1 MKILVL
7 SDMHFDTND
16 LSNDRNEVALEIASI
31 VKNNIENDEKLLVLN
46 LGDIV
51 NKGNS
56 VCYDKAK
63 EFYDNLKLNLPNN
76 TDYAFVPGNHDYCD
90 EQKLI
95 YFDEFIKN
103 YSTVFCNYDYKST
116 FILKYDEISFVLS
129 KSTLDRY
136 MQGEKA
142 VEIVDVDEKG
152 ISDEI
157 EKSKNKL
164 VNPVLVMHHGLL
176 SKKNTDFI
184 KGQDIIIKLNN
195 KYSFQCYIHG
205 HEHSEE
211 KEYLRQPFGIKSIS
225 VGNCFR
231 LPKATIPQFSI
242 LDVNCG
248 IITDRI
254 IYERKY
260 EKYELSNE
268 EKVQNVKYSKECLV
282 DDDYI
287 MRNVMS
293 LDDYCEKFH
302 FAKHEIPIN
311 DVIADNKTII
321 ILGEAGAGKSY
332 FTKNYV
338 AKQQKSNCRIELVY
352 CRNYSGGKIINLVSK
367 ELKNNLD
374 DLTILFDGLD
384 EVNEKYL
391 FTLIN
396 EINEFRLTYKSKVV
410 ITSRLSEFKKINQEN
425 NGFSEIPQFVLSDFH
440 YDDTVK
446 YLKLKKIDTEKFMK
460 EVLDKSLYP
469 LHLKPFYLYHLT
481 RYYLE
486 YKCLPKQDEFFY
498 EMIDKEAEKIISRQ
512 LTKGQILG
520 KNEIKKSLYVLGFTM
535 LCSGLNSLSIEQS
548 NQILDSLN
556 SIHITDNDI
565 VNVTDDSVSFC
576 HNNFKEYCAAQFLLE
591 FDNDEVLNIVTV
603 NGNKIKSSWINAIS
617 FYILSKVRNKSI
629 INHILRNDLSAV
641 TNIEPDRLNEKDI
654 RGIYNSV
661 LDESIK
667 TGVRIENLVH
677 NEKLFSGFVNDEE
690 DLLNLLSY
698 IENSND
704 NVALIDAFVLLS
716 NKENL
721 FGKEE
726 RLYNSTLDFFE
737 KYMTDADHKDYVIGE
752 GINMIADLQLCNSDE
767 KIMQI
772 LSMFKRTKSDRILH
786 DVYRLML
793 TVNSSSKY
801 IEYLLDMEMNKC
813 TDQHISAGSNFC
825 LYQYL
830 MKIDDYLAIKKFLY
844 VYANSKFRLYD
855 KEKVLKHYLDIIKEN
870 HSYIEDSKETLFN
883 LFIEPNYIHHSTTS
897 NYLVSYFKEVKLTKE
912 LLDFLINNKRP
923 HYIFVLQ
930 GLLDAETEKYF
941 CKLYEDDMLPCKYDF
956 TNYVRNMNSENKNY
970 NEFVR
975 IIQEKGDGD
984 ELINRYEIREMHRK
998 NAENKHF
1005 DLMFSFYEYI
1015 SKFKILFN
1023 DFIEQGLTMKQF
1035 FDDYIIKKMACEEL
1049 NEEYFTRQAFYYDMN
1064 AYLSDEDLL
1073 FEYINLVHF
1082 SDVKYINRMYHIA
1095 NEKHIHETE
1104 TQINF
1109 FEEYCKTY
1117 IENHLNEDIA
1127 LLKNNSVTWRLSL
1140 FAELTY
1146 KYNFIYGYEHLKSLL
1161 LIPSYVFKGNDMGAL
1176 SPYIINNYDELQITN
1191 CISELIFDKNL
1202 NVASLVEFVNYF
1214 AEKRMDIGEL
1224 VASEYLVNKSINQYD
1239 REILLKYLLDIKDN
1253 EKWIDSLNFD
1263 DDFELLEIVF
1273 RNSKEKHNN
1282 IIDAYKNLNLKDE
1295 QHTKGL
1301 SELLQLNELY
1311 GIKAYVSYCKT
1322 NMQVPDFK
1330 GTDSYPS
1337 ITDKIACINSVDYLE
1352 ELGELLILCSSK
1364 GFKDISH
1371 FGLYNSLSKA
1381 FVNISHCNYQNAID
1395 KLEALLL
1402 TDPKNKLLVQN
1413 CSYIKLAIQ
1422 KESDK
1427 GNELIYDL
1435 EDVVSLILS

>member
-7 SDMHFDTND
+7 SDMHFDISES
-16 LSNDRNEVALEIASI
+16 SNDRNDAALEIASI
-31 VKNNIENDEKLLVLN
+31 AKNNIENNEKLLVLN
-46 LGDIV
+46 LGDVV
-51 NKGNS
+51 NCGNS
-56 VCYDKAK
+56 ICYDKAR
-63 EFYDNLKLNLPNN
+63 EFYDYLKLNLPSN
-76 TDYAFVPGNHDYCD
+76 TDYAFVPGNHDYCGD
-90 EQKLI
+90 KKLI
-95 YFDEFIKN
+95 CFDEFIKA

-116 FILKYDEISFVLS
+116 FVLKYDEISFILS

-136 MQGEKA
+136 KEGNKYI
-142 VEIVDVDEKG
+142 EIVDIDEKG
-152 ISDEI
+152 ITEAI
-157 EKSKNKL
+157 ELEDKL

-176 SKKNTDFI
+176 SKNGTDFI
-184 KGQDIIIKLNN
+184 KGQDIIIKLNK

-211 KEYLRQPFGIKSIS
+211 KEYLRQPLGIKSIS

-248 IITDRI
+248 IITERK

-260 EKYELSNE
+260 EKYEFSNK
-268 EKVQNVKYSKECLV
+268 EKVQNVKYSKKYSV

-293 LDDYCEKFH
+293 LDDYGEKFR
-302 FAKHEIPIN
+302 FARYEIPIQ
-311 DVIADNKTII
+311 DVIEDNKTVI

-338 AKQQKSNCRIELVY
+338 AKKQECNCRIELVY
-352 CRNYSGGKIINLVSK
+352 CRNYSGEKIINLLSK
-367 ELKNNLD
+367 ELINNLD
-374 DLTILFDGLD
+374 DFTIFFDGLD
-384 EVNEKYL
+384 EVKEKYL
-391 FTLIN
+391 SILIN
-396 EINEFRLTYKSKVV
+396 EITEFCSIYKSKVI

-425 NGFSEIPQFVLSDFH
+425 KGLSEIPQFVLSDFK

-446 YLKLKKIDTEKFMK
+446 YLKLKEIDTEKFMK

-469 LHLKPFYLYHLT
+469 LHLKPFYLYHLA

-498 EMIDKEAEKIISRQ
+498 EMIDKETEKIISRQ

-535 LCSGLNSLSIEQS
+535 LCSGLKSLSIEQS

-556 SIHITDNDI
+556 FIHITDNDI

-591 FDNDEVLNIVTV
+591 FDYNEVLNLITI
-603 NGNKIKSSWINAIS
+603 NGKKIKSSWVNAVG
-617 FYILSKVRNKSI
+617 FYILNKIRNKKI
-629 INHILRNDLSAV
+629 INHIMLNDLSAV
-641 TNIEPDRLNEKDI
+641 TNIEPDKLNVKDI
-654 RGIYNSV
+654 REIYNSV
-661 LDESIK
+661 LNESIK

-677 NEKLFSGFVNDEE
+677 NEKLFSGFVNDEA

-704 NVALIDAFVLLS
+704 TVAIIDAFVLLS

-726 RLYNSTLDFFE
+726 KLYNSTLDFFE
-737 KYMTDADHKDYVIGE
+737 RYMADADYKDYVVGE
-752 GINMIADLQLCNSDE
+752 GITMIADLHLCNSDE

-772 LSMFKRTKSDRILH
+772 LNMFKRTKSDRILH
-786 DVYRLML
+786 DVYRLIL
-793 TVNSSSKY
+793 SVDSGFKY
-801 IEYLLDMEMNKC
+801 TDYLLDIEMNKC
-813 TDQHISAGSNFC
+813 VDQHISAGSEFC
-825 LYQYL
+825 LYQYF
-830 MKIDDYLAIKKFLY
+830 MKIDEYSSVKKFLC
-844 VYANSKFRLYD
+844 VYANSQFCLYD
-855 KEKVLKHYLDIIKEN
+855 KEKVLKHFLDIIKEK
-870 HSYIEDSKETLFN
+870 HLYIEDSKETLFN
-883 LFIEPNYIHHSTTS
+883 LFIEPKYIHHSTTS
-897 NYLVSYFKEVKLTKE
+897 NYLASYFKEVELTKE
-912 LLDFLINNKRP
+912 FLDFLINNKGP

-956 TNYVRNMNSENKNY
+956 INYVRNMNSADENY

-975 IIQEKGDGD
+975 IIQNKGDGD
-984 ELINRYEIREMHRK
+984 ELINYYEIQEMHRT
-998 NAENKHF
+998 NAEKKHF
-1005 DLMFSFYEYI
+1005 NLMFSFDEYI
-1015 SKFKILFN
+1015 TEFKLLFN

-1035 FDDYIIKKMACEEL
+1035 FDDYIIHKMGSKEL
-1049 NEEYFTRQAFYYDMN
+1049 TEEYFTRQAFYYDMN
-1064 AYLSDEDLL
+1064 AYLSDKDLL
-1073 FEYINLVHF
+1073 SEYIDLVHL

-1095 NEKHIHETE
+1095 NEKHIHETKA
-1104 TQINF
+1104 QINF
-1109 FEEYCKTY
+1109 FEKYCKTY
-1117 IENHLNEDIA
+1117 IENHFNEDIA
-1127 LLKNNSVTWRLSL
+1127 LLKDNSVTWRLSL

-1146 KYNFIYGYEHLKSLL
+1146 KYNFIYGYKHLKSLL
-1161 LIPSYVFKGNDMGAL
+1161 LIPSYVFNGNDMGAL
-1176 SPYIINNYDELQITN
+1176 SPYIINNYDQLQIAN

-1214 AEKRMDIGEL
+1214 AEKRMDIGEPI
-1224 VASEYLVNKSINQYD
+1224 ASEYLVNKSINQYD
-1239 REILLKYLLDIKDN
+1239 REILLKYLLDIKVN

-1263 DDFELLEIVF
+1263 DDIELLEIVF
-1273 RNSKEKHNN
+1273 RNAKEKHNN

-1295 QHTKGL
+1295 QHIKGL
-1301 SELLQLNELY
+1301 SELLQLNESY
-1311 GIKAYVSYCKT
+1311 GIKAYISYCKT

-1330 GTDSYPS
+1330 GADSYPS

-1364 GFKDISH
+1364 EFKDIRH

-1381 FVNISHCNYQNAID
+1381 FVNTSRSNYQDAVD
-1395 KLEALLL
+1395 MLESLSL
-1402 TDPKNKLLVQN
+1402 TDSENKLLIQN
-1413 CSYIKLAIQ
+1413 CNYIKLDIQ
-1422 KESDK
+1422 RESDN
-1427 GNELIYDL
+1427 GNESIYDL
-1435 EDVVSLILS
+1435 EDIVSLILN

>member
-16 LSNDRNEVALEIASI
+16 LSDDRNEVALEIASI
-31 VKNNIENDEKLLVLN
+31 VKENVENDEKLLVLN

-56 VCYDKAK
+56 TCYNLAK

-95 YFDEFIKN
+95 CFDEFIKN

-136 MQGEKA
+136 TERNED
-142 VEIVDVDEKG
+142 VEIVDIDEEG
-152 ISDEI
+152 ITDAI
-157 EKSKNKL
+157 ELEDNL

-176 SKKNTDFI
+176 SKKDTDFI
-184 KGQDIIIKLNN
+184 KGQDKIIKLN
-195 KYSFQCYIHG
+195 KTYSFQCYIHG

-211 KEYLRQPFGIKSIS
+211 KEYLRQPLGIKSIS

-248 IITDRI
+248 IITDRK

-260 EKYELSNE
+260 EKYEFSSGEKIQDIQYSNE
-268 EKVQNVKYSKECLV
+268 YSV

-287 MRNVMS
+287 MRSVMS
-293 LDDYCEKFH
+293 IDDYGEKFSLLRR
-302 FAKHEIPIN
+302 EIPIN
-311 DVIADNKTII
+311 DVIAANKIVV

-332 FTKNYV
+332 FTNNYV

-352 CRNYSGGKIINLVSK
+352 CRNYSGEKIINLLSK
-367 ELKNNLD
+367 ELINNLND
-374 DLTILFDGLD
+374 FTIFFDGLD

-391 FTLIN
+391 STLIN
-396 EINEFRLTYKSKVV
+396 EIHEFCSTYKSKVV
-410 ITSRLSEFKKINQEN
+410 ITSRLSEFKKINQEHKN
-425 NGFSEIPQFVLSDFH
+425 LSEIPQFVLTDFK
-440 YDDTVK
+440 YDDSVK
-446 YLKLKKIDTEKFMK
+446 YLKLKGIDTDKFMK
-460 EVLDKSLYP
+460 EVSDKTLYP

-481 RYYLE
+481 QYYLDYE
-486 YKCLPKQDEFFY
+486 CLPKQDEFFY
-498 EMIDKEAEKIISRQ
+498 EMIDKETEKIVSRQ

-520 KNEIKKSLYVLGFTM
+520 KSEIKKSLYVLGFTM
-535 LCSGLNSLSIEQS
+535 LCLGLNSIPIEQS
-548 NQILDSLN
+548 NQILDSLHFV
-556 SIHITDNDI
+556 HITNNNI
-565 VNVTDDSVSFC
+565 LNITDDSVTFC

-591 FDNDEVLNIVTV
+591 FDYNEVLNIVTI
-603 NGNKIKSSWINAIS
+603 NGKKIKASWVNAIS
-617 FYILSKVRNKSI
+617 FYILNKIRNKNI
-629 INHILRNDLSAV
+629 INHIMLNDLSAV
-641 TNIEPDRLNEKDI
+641 TNIEPDRLNGKDI
-654 RGIYNSV
+654 RRIYSSV
-661 LDESIK
+661 LNESIK

-677 NEKLFSGFVNDEE
+677 NEKLFSRFANDEA

-698 IENSND
+698 IENGND

-726 RLYNSTLDFFE
+726 RLYNSTLGFFE
-737 KYMTDADHKDYVIGE
+737 KYMTDADYKDYVVGE

-772 LSMFKRTKSDRILH
+772 LSMFKRTESDRILH

-793 TVNSSSKY
+793 SVESGFKY
-801 IEYLLDMEMNKC
+801 VEYLLDMEMNKC
-813 TDQHISAGSNFC
+813 VDQHISAGSAFC
-825 LYQYL
+825 LYQYF
-830 MKIDDYLAIKKFLY
+830 MKIDDYSSIKKFLC
-844 VYANSKFRLYD
+844 VYANSQFRLYD
-855 KEKVLKHYLDIIKEN
+855 KEKVLKHYLDILKEN
-870 HSYIEDSKETLFN
+870 HLYIEDSKETLFN
-883 LFIEPNYIHHSTTS
+883 LFIEPNYIHHSTTC
-897 NYLVSYFKEVKLTKE
+897 NYLASYFKEVELTKE

-956 TNYVRNMNSENKNY
+956 INYVKNMNSADENY

-975 IIQEKGDGD
+975 IIQDKGDGD
-984 ELINRYEIREMHRK
+984 ELINHYEIQEMHRK
-998 NAENKHF
+998 NAEKKHF
-1005 DLMFSFYEYI
+1005 NLMFSFYEYI
-1015 SKFKILFN
+1015 TEFKLLFN

-1035 FDDYIIKKMACEEL
+1035 FDDYIIRRMDCNEL

-1064 AYLSDEDLL
+1064 EYLSDKDLL
-1073 FEYINLVHF
+1073 SEYINFVHF
-1082 SDVKYINRMYHIA
+1082 SDVKYINRMHHIA
-1095 NEKHIHETE
+1095 NKKHIHETE

-1117 IENHLNEDIA
+1117 IENHLNEDII
-1127 LLKNNSVTWRLSL
+1127 LLKDNSVTWRLLL

-1146 KYNFIYGYEHLKSLL
+1146 KYNFIYGYEYLKSLL

-1176 SPYIINNYDELQITN
+1176 SPYIINNYDELQIAN

-1202 NVASLVEFVNYF
+1202 NVASLVEFVNYC
-1214 AEKRMDIGEL
+1214 AEKRMDIGEPI
-1224 VASEYLVNKSINQYD
+1224 ASEYLVNKSINQYD

-1253 EKWIDSLNFD
+1253 EKWIDSLNLD

-1273 RNSKEKHNN
+1273 RNAKEKHNN
-1282 IIDAYKNLNLKDE
+1282 VIDAYKSLNLKDE
-1295 QHTKGL
+1295 QHSKGL
-1301 SELLQLNELY
+1301 SELLQLNESY

-1337 ITDKIACINSVDYLE
+1337 ITDKIACINSIDYFE

-1364 GFKDISH
+1364 DFEDISH

-1381 FVNISHCNYQNAID
+1381 FVNISHSNYQD
-1395 KLEALLL
+1395 TVDMLESLSS
-1402 TDPKNKLLVQN
+1402 TDSENKLLIQN
-1413 CSYIKLAIQ
+1413 CNYIKLDIQ
-1422 KESDK
+1422 RESDK
-1427 GNELIYDL
+1427 GNESIYDL
-1435 EDVVSLILS
+1435 EDIVSLIVN